1 MRNGAILIVVA
12 LLGYSPLMAQA
23 NSTAGRSGT
32 VSAPALPKAV
42 GNLRLS
48 ETSIFDDP
56 MLGVNYR
63 YSFGR
68 SLHVDVAVQP
78 ARTLEGGAATAD
90 YIVNLAA
97 QSFRT
102 LSRTTPGGTQDFTIV
117 RDTADTLLIGSRVV
131 PGHIVAAQIRRG
143 SSAERYH
150 AWYIYVLG
158 DRYIRVMV
166 QNMGTGAAGPDSQAM
181 REEIE
186 QFVRLIVPSVA
197 SAWQS

>member
-32 VSAPALPKAV
+32 VSAPALPKAI
-42 GNLRLS
+42 GNFRLS
-48 ETSIFDDP
+48 ETIIFDDP
-56 MLGVNYR
+56 MLGVNYS
-63 YSFGR
+63 YNFGR

-90 YIVNLAA
+90 YIVNLAVR
-97 QSFRT
+97 SFRT

-131 PGHIVAAQIRRG
+131 PGHIVAARSRRG
-143 SSAERYH
+143 SAERYD
-150 AWYIYVLG
+150 AWYIYMLG

-166 QNMGTGAAGPDSQAM
+166 QNVGTGAAGPDSQAM

>member
-42 GNLRLS
+42 GNFRLS

-56 MLGVNYR
+56 LLGVNYS

-68 SLHVDVAVQP
+68 SLHVTVAVQP

-90 YIVNLAA
+90 YIVNRAA

-102 LSRTTPGGTQDFTIV
+102 LPRTTPGGTQDFTIV

-143 SSAERYH
+143 SAERYD

>member
-42 GNLRLS
+42 GNFRLS

-56 MLGVNYR
+56 LLGVNYS

-68 SLHVDVAVQP
+68 SLIVTVAVQP

-90 YIVNLAA
+90 YIVNRAA

-102 LSRTTPGGTQDFTIV
+102 LPRTLGTQDFTIV

-131 PGHIVAAQIRRG
+131 PGHIVAARSRRG
-143 SSAERYH
+143 SAERYD

>member
-32 VSAPALPKAV
+32 VSAPALPTAV
-42 GNLRLS
+42 GNFRLS
-48 ETSIFDDP
+48 ETTIFDDP
-56 MLGVNYR
+56 MLGVNYS

-90 YIVNLAA
+90 YIVNLAVR
-97 QSFRT
+97 SFRT

-131 PGHIVAAQIRRG
+131 PGHIVAARSRRG
-143 SSAERYH
+143 STERYD

-186 QFVRLIVPSVA
+186 QFVRMIVPSVA

>member
-32 VSAPALPKAV
+32 VSAPALPNAV
-42 GNLRLS
+42 GNFRLS
-48 ETSIFDDP
+48 ETIIFDDP
-56 MLGVNYR
+56 MLGVNYS
-63 YSFGR
+63 YNFGR

-97 QSFRT
+97 RSFRT
-102 LSRTTPGGTQDFTIV
+102 LPRTLGIEDFTIV
-117 RDTADTLLIGSRVV
+117 RDTADTLLMGSRVV
-131 PGHIVAAQIRRG
+131 PGHIVAARSRRG
-143 SSAERYH
+143 SAERYD

-166 QNMGTGAAGPDSQAM
+166 QNTGTGAAGPDSQAM

-197 SAWQS
+197 LAWQS